1 MASSIGIIGSLSV
14 GKKLV
19 SSFGFMAVLILF
31 VAMTISVSLSNM
43 ATSEAL
49 ARDEMSV
56 LLLQYDREIDHV
68 VWANGLANSLLFNR
82 PFTGQ
87 LDPTQCAFGRWYNE
101 FKNSEAYRQGSP
113 ELRRAIDVLDQP
125 HNDMHR
131 SAQDIARASNGRD
144 SFVIY
149 EQRTLT
155 HLNSMR
161 RHLNELRT
169 VLNSQQHA
177 YVERAEAAADRA
189 SLVVWLTTALAVA
202 IAGMLA
208 MMLRRL
214 ISRPIKALK
223 KKAESIAAGDLTMPA
238 MRVQSADEVG
248 LAAAAFNTMQ
258 DQLNALI
265 RDLSISADVLAVEA
279 GVVSESTAQTD
290 NDLRKQASEIEQL
303 ATAMNEMAATISEV
317 AQHAQSTSDATG
329 ESQQFAN
336 DGHGIVTN
344 VMTSIR
350 SLASG
355 VEEASTVIATVQQE
369 SVNIGAILDTIQAIA
384 EQTNLLALN
393 AAIEAARAGE
403 QGRGFAVVA
412 DEVRTLAAR
421 TQHSTSEIKTL
432 IERLQHSSS
441 TAVGAMAAGVKQAN
455 YSVQEADKAGD
466 ALQQITLSVTSI
478 TDMTHQIA
486 SATEEQSLVV
496 KEMDRNLI
504 QVNQLTERTKEH
516 SSKADEA
523 SERLETTARKLQAI
537 TKRFTVS

>member
-1 MASSIGIIGSLSV
+1 MASSIGIIGSMSV

-19 SSFGFMAVLILF
+19 TSFGFMAVLILF
-31 VAMTISVSLSNM
+31 VAITISVSLSNM
-43 ATSEAL
+43 AETETL
-49 ARDEMSV
+49 ARDEMGV
-56 LLLQYDREIDHV
+56 LLLQYERELDHV

-82 PFTGQ
+82 AFTGQ

-101 FKNSEAYRQGSP
+101 FRKSEAYQKASP
-113 ELRRAIDVLDQP
+113 DLRRAIDALDKP
-125 HNDMHR
+125 HNELHA
-131 SAQDIARASNGRD
+131 SAQDIAKATNGRD

-149 EQRTLT
+149 EQRTLS
-155 HLNSMR
+155 HLGSMR
-161 RHLNELRT
+161 QQLNDVRSLLRE
-169 VLNSQQHA
+169 QQQE
-177 YVERAEAAADRA
+177 YVQRAEAAAERA
-189 SLVVWLTTALAVA
+189 NLVVWVTTALAIA

-208 MMLRRL
+208 MLLRSL
-214 ISRPIKALK
+214 ISRPMKALK
-223 KKAESIAAGDLTMPA
+223 KKAERIAEGDLTMPP
-238 MRVQSADEVG
+238 MRVESADEVG

-258 DQLNALI
+258 DQLSVLV
-265 RDLSISADVLAVEA
+265 RDLSNSADTLAVEA

-329 ESQQFAN
+329 ESQRFAN
-336 DGHGIVTN
+336 DGQGIVTK
-344 VMTSIR
+344 VMESIR

-355 VEEASTVIATVQQE
+355 VDEASTVIATVQQE
-369 SVNIGAILDTIQAIA
+369 SVNIGTILDTIQAIA

-432 IERLQHSSS
+432 IERLQQSS
-441 TAVGAMAAGVKQAN
+441 TTAVNSMTAGVKQAN

-504 QVNQLTERTKEH
+504 QVNQLTESTKER
-516 SSKADEA
+516 SSVADEA
-523 SERLETTARKLQAI
+523 SERLEKTARELQVI
-537 TKRFTVS
+537 TKRFKLS

>member
-1 MASSIGIIGSLSV
+1 MASSIGIIGSMSV

-19 SSFGFMAVLILF
+19 TSFGFMAVLILF
-31 VAMTISVSLSNM
+31 VAITISVSLSNM
-43 ATSEAL
+43 EKSVAQ
-49 ARDEMSV
+49 AREQMGV
-56 LLLQYDREIDHV
+56 VLLQYERELDHLA
-68 VWANGLANSLLFNR
+68 WANGLANSLLFNR
-82 PFTGQ
+82 AFTGQ

-101 FKNSEAYRQGSP
+101 FRKSEAYVTATP
-113 ELRRAIDVLDQP
+113 ELRRAIDALDKP
-125 HNDMHR
+125 HNELHA
-131 SAQDIARASNGRD
+131 SAQDIAKATNGRD

-149 EQRTLT
+149 EQRTLP
-155 HLNSMR
+155 HLASMR
-161 RHLNELRT
+161 QQLNELRSLLRT
-169 VLNSQQHA
+169 QRQVYLEA
-177 YVERAEAAADRA
+177 AEAAEDRA
-189 SLVVWLTTALAVA
+189 NVMVWLTTALAIA

-208 MMLRRL
+208 MLLRSL
-214 ISRPIKALK
+214 ISRPMKALK
-223 KKAESIAAGDLTMPA
+223 KKAERIAEGDLTMPP
-238 MRVQSADEVG
+238 MRVESADEVG

-258 DQLNALI
+258 DQLSVLV
-265 RDLSISADVLAVEA
+265 RDLSNSADTLAVEA

-329 ESQQFAN
+329 ESQRFAN
-336 DGHGIVTN
+336 DGQGIVTK
-344 VMTSIR
+344 VMESIR

-355 VEEASTVIATVQQE
+355 VDEASTVIATVQQE
-369 SVNIGAILDTIQAIA
+369 SVNIGTILDTIQAIA

-432 IERLQHSSS
+432 IERLQQSS
-441 TAVGAMAAGVKQAN
+441 TTAVNSMTAGVKQAN

-504 QVNQLTERTKEH
+504 QVNQLTESTKER
-516 SSKADEA
+516 SSVADEA
-523 SERLETTARKLQAI
+523 SERLEKTARELQVI
-537 TKRFTVS
+537 TKRFKLS